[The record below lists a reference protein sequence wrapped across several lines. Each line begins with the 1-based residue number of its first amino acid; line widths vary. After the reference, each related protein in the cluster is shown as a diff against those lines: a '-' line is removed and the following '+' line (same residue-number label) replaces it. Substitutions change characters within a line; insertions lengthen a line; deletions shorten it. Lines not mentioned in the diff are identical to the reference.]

1 MIENGQAGGGYLLKY
16 GGCSHPLLLESEG
29 SCARLTI
36 HVYPD
41 MRVEVLAPK
50 DKALDVVLARVQRR
64 ARWIVK
70 QWRYFEQ
77 FQPRQPDRRF
87 VSGETHVYL
96 GRQYRLKVAKGDPS
110 EVKLI
115 GRFFFVQLSDPDN
128 SDEVARLLQDWYLRH
143 AKSLFA
149 NRVSL
154 WISECRPL
162 AMSEVPT
169 VTVRKMT
176 RRWGSCTRRGTI
188 TLNLDLVKVPLT
200 FIDYVIVHELCHLK
214 IHNHSPAFY
223 KLLTRSMPD
232 WRQRKERLESFAI

>member
-1 MIENGQAGGGYLLKY
+1 MIENGQPDGGYLLKY
-16 GGCSHPLLLESEG
+16 GGYSIPFSLSLQERSK
-29 SCARLTI
+29 LTI

-41 MRVEVLAPK
+41 MRVEVLAPE
-50 DKALDVVLARVQRR
+50 DKALDLILARVQRR

-77 FQPRQPDRRF
+77 FQPRQPERRF
-87 VSGETHVYL
+87 VGGETHVYL
-96 GRQYRLKVAKGDPS
+96 GRQYRLKVAKGAPS

-115 GRFFFVQLSDPDN
+115 GRFFSVQLPDPDD
-128 SDEVARLLQDWYLRH
+128 SSAVARLLEDWYLQH

-149 NRVSL
+149 NRVSH
-154 WISECRPL
+154 WVSECRPL
-162 AMSEVPT
+162 AMPEVPK

-188 TLNLDLVKVPLT
+188 TLNLDLIKVPLT
-200 FIDYVIVHELCHLK
+200 FIDYVIVHELCYLK

-223 KLLTRSMPD
+223 QMLTRSMPD
-232 WRQRKERLESFAI
+232 WRQRKERLESFVN